1 VNLYREVELEKEPC
15 DFVGVPCLMWH
26 WHPDKPTIG
35 FVEVEL
41 EDIPEVK
48 TLKERVA
55 ELGADAKLG
64 RMVREMP
71 EGTSLH
77 HNSNGYDEWS
87 YDYKPGTSRC
97 TWEPTPEAALEAARK
112 EETQCDRCGLKLAH
126 EPTPGINYG
135 PVVTTYYPPVVTNAP
150 DQPAQVTFY
159 PQEVIHTPGELSQY
173 PSKTVGEP

>member
-1 VNLYREVELEKEPC
+1 MLSEEELRRYDTDGSLPISKLQMQIAEIALLRERLAELE
-15 DFVGVPCLMWH
+15 
-26 WHPDKPTIG
+26 T
-35 FVEVEL
+35 
-41 EDIPEVK
+41 
-48 TLKERVA
+48 
-55 ELGADAKLG
+55 DAKLG
-64 RMVREMP
+64 RAVREMP

>member
-55 ELGADAKLG
+55 ELERQLNPPCPDPGIDAF
-64 RMVREMP
+64 
-71 EGTSLH
+71 
-77 HNSNGYDEWS
+77 Y
-87 YDYKPGTSRC
+87 
-97 TWEPTPEAALEAARK
+97 LEAEK
-112 EETQCDRCGLKLAH
+112 EET
-126 EPTPGINYG
+126 
-135 PVVTTYYPPVVTNAP
+135 
-150 DQPAQVTFY
+150 
-159 PQEVIHTPGELSQY
+159 
-173 PSKTVGEP
+173 

>member
-1 VNLYREVELEKEPC
+1 
-15 DFVGVPCLMWH
+15 MWH

-71 EGTSLH
+71 EGVSLH
-77 HNSNGYDEWS
+77 HNCNGYDEWS
-87 YDYKPGTSRC
+87 CEYGKTW

-112 EETQCDRCGLKLAH
+112 EE
-126 EPTPGINYG
+126 P
-135 PVVTTYYPPVVTNAP
+135 
-150 DQPAQVTFY
+150 
-159 PQEVIHTPGELSQY
+159 
-173 PSKTVGEP
+173 